1 VSEDKLKKISFTV
14 EGTNET
20 VDLYVLEQ
28 TRLNG
33 INYLLVTEQEFEQE
47 DAEVIIFK
55 EVMTEGTDVIYD
67 PVTDETE
74 LEVIAKVFEEILED
88 FDLEV

>member
-1 VSEDKLKKISFTV
+1 MSEDKLKKISFTV